1 MCVIFPKADA
11 DLGALSPT
19 QTVQRSGK
27 LIAKRGVSPIGYR
40 KLYSARSGEPSR
52 AASLSAGFSLR

>member
-40 KLYSARSGEPSR
+40 KLYSLHVQE
-52 AASLSAGFSLR
+52 SLHVQPL